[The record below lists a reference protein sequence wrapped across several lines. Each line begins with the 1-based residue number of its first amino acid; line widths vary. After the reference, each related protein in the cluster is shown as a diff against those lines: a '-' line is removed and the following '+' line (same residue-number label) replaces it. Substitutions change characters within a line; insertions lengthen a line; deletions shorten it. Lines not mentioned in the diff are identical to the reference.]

1 MDTDDDG
8 AGCYSMG
15 YCWESLDIVELAWPS
30 RKGLLGKICMHVAVM
45 TTPQSP
51 GPNYDPNS
59 VS

>member
-1 MDTDDDG
+1 MHG
-8 AGCYSMG
+8 RAAQF
-15 YCWESLDIVELAWPS
+15 EV
-30 RKGLLGKICMHVAVM
+30 GKICMHVAVM